1 MWRYSIFRGGGRSET
16 GVSVENVLTI
26 ELVSF
31 LYYSRT
37 RYRDSSLAF
46 RNYGV
51 NLFNFVFFF
60 RELMNLTM
68 KNFSRVNE
76 NAWQVWVEIEK
87 IKNDI
92 YVYIFRIGF
101 LLWRETFVSMVGI
114 KKKRKVG
121 FIYIWLLKVVWWV
134 RKTRWN

>member
-31 LYYSRT
+31 LYYSRM

-87 IKNDI
+87 IKKWYICI
-92 YVYIFRIGF
+92 YISNRVFALKGNFCING
-101 LLWRETFVSMVGI
+101 WN
-114 KKKRKVG
+114 KKKKKGR
-121 FIYIWLLKVVWWV
+121 FYLYLAIESCMMSS
-134 RKTRWN
+134 

>member
-1 MWRYSIFRGGGRSET
+1 MTLFYISRGRKEWNRRF
-16 GVSVENVLTI
+16 SVENVLTI

-60 RELMNLTM
+60 SRINEFNDEKFLACKWECLTSVSRDR
-68 KNFSRVNE
+68 KNKKWYICIYISNRVFALKGNFCI
-76 NAWQVWVEIEK
+76 NGW
-87 IKNDI
+87 N
-92 YVYIFRIGF
+92 
-101 LLWRETFVSMVGI
+101 
-114 KKKRKVG
+114 KKKKKGR
-121 FIYIWLLKVVWWV
+121 FYLYLAIESCMMSS
-134 RKTRWN
+134 

>member
-1 MWRYSIFRGGGRSET
+1 
-16 GVSVENVLTI
+16 
-26 ELVSF
+26 
-31 LYYSRT
+31 
-37 RYRDSSLAF
+37 
-46 RNYGV
+46 
-51 NLFNFVFFF
+51 
-60 RELMNLTM
+60 MNLTM

-114 KKKRKVG
+114 KKKERSVL
-121 FIYIWLLKVVWWV
+121 FIFGYWKLYDEFVKPDEIRYLGIF
-134 RKTRWN
+134 